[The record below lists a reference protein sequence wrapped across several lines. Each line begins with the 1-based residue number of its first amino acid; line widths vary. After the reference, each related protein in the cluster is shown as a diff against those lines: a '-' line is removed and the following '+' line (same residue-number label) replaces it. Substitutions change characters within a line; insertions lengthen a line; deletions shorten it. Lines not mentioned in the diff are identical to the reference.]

1 MQLSRYQPVM
11 RMDSANPTIPHI
23 PVQQGVGSR
32 SIPEICKFYN
42 SKTKCTKGDECPCL
56 HVCEHFIS
64 ADCKFGEACR
74 HEHSFSSFHNRR
86 VLKQHD
92 ITNVSDLK
100 ILEYLQARVKKRA
113 GSASSSVEKSLT
125 VNLSAVNP
133 SQDDKGKDTE
143 ICGFHMRG
151 KCNYGDKCIHHHTD
165 LPYLWQFAAQGDDQW
180 ESFSNEVNAILENCY
195 CDVKNESSSHVTIKG
210 SLYLVNFQD
219 MTAVPSSFSG
229 ATPKMWTLM
238 AKSRFIF
245 VTFKYAVIDNYD
257 QNKHFLRRVP
267 KLPSGPCWDEKKV
280 MNRKMGPS

>member
-1 MQLSRYQPVM
+1 M

-92 ITNVSDLK
+92 IANVSDLK
-100 ILEYLQARVKKRA
+100 ILEYLQARVKKRT
-113 GSASSSVEKSLT
+113 GNASSSVEKPLT

-245 VTFKYAVIDNYD
+245 ATFKYAVIDSYD

-267 KLPSGPCWDEKKV
+267 KLPSSPCWDEKLV
-280 MNRKMGPS
+280 VSS